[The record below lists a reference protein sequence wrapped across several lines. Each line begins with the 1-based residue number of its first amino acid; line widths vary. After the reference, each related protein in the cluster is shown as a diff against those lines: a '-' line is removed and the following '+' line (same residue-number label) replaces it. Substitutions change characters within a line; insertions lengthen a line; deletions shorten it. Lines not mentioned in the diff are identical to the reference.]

1 MRIELDT
8 DERLENLLDGKDVVL
23 IGPAPYL
30 QGKERGDEFDSADV
44 IVRPNSLIPI
54 RSLRKDYGSKT
65 DIYTCNFGTPWMP
78 GIKRRL
84 SLDDHMEHFKNL
96 KMVVGTAI
104 RGTHGDNIF
113 SDKYIS
119 PIPKNFDSVNEYNLP
134 FYWIGK
140 ENYKKLY
147 SAIGVEFNTGIA
159 SICLLMNYSIRSL
172 KISGFTFY
180 LEGNTYQD
188 LYCEGHMDEIDYGG
202 RNFGIH
208 GGHGR
213 YAALKQIKFIR
224 DLFISNQDTIIL
236 DDEIIKLLGI

>member
-8 DERLENLLDGKDVVL
+8 DERLEELLDGKDVVL
-23 IGPAPYL
+23 VGPAPYL
-30 QGKERGDEFDSADV
+30 KGSGRGEEFDSADV
-44 IVRPNSLIPI
+44 VVRANSIMPI
-54 RSLRKDYGSKT
+54 RSLRKDYGSRV

-84 SLDDHMEHFKNL
+84 SLDDNMEHFKNL
-96 KMVVGTAI
+96 KMVIGTAI

-113 SDKYIS
+113 SDNYIS
-119 PIPKNFDSVNEYNLP
+119 PIPKNFDSINEYNLP

-140 ENYKKLY
+140 KDYKQLY

-188 LYCEGHMDEIDYGG
+188 LYCEGHMDKLDYSG
-202 RNFGIH
+202 RKFGID

-213 YAALKQIKFIR
+213 HATLKQIDFVR
-224 DLFISNQDTIIL
+224 NLFASNQDTIIL
-236 DDEIIKLLGI
+236 DEEIIKLLGI